1 MIQNAINCKKPSNK
15 IEVANEALNKR
26 SFKADGALKYML
38 VQPDV
43 TQTMK

>member
-1 MIQNAINCKKPSNK
+1 MQSIAKMQKAK
-15 IEVANEALNKR
+15 IEVTNEALNKR

-38 VQPDV
+38 MQPDV